1 MTQEQKH
8 WKTIEDA
15 KWDFDHD
22 YERIAYDWGQMSAK
36 EFKALEEF
44 IRNKHFELAEK
55 FHDAWLGL
63 DDNGGIPLSDD
74 SWHDLLAEIVGKG
87 ERFYNSITIEK
98 IKEMAINNDYEECF
112 LYCLQHQMLCSSAPP

>member
-8 WKTIEDA
+8 WKAIEDA

-22 YERIAYDWGQMSAK
+22 HERIAHDWGQMSAK

-55 FHDAWLGL
+55 FHDVWMNLPEDVYLG
-63 DDNGGIPLSDD
+63 DD
-74 SWHDLLAEIVGKG
+74 SWDDLLAEVVGRG
-87 ERFYNSITIEK
+87 ERFYNSITADK
-98 IKEMAINNDYEECF
+98 LKEMIINNDYEECF
-112 LYCLQHQMLCSSAPP
+112 LYCLHVNK

>member
-8 WKTIEDA
+8 WKAIEDA
-15 KWDFDHD
+15 KWNFDHD

-63 DDNGGIPLSDD
+63 DDSGGIPVSDD
-74 SWHDLLAEIVGKG
+74 SWSDLLAEVIGRG
-87 ERFYNSITIEK
+87 ERFYNEINFEK
-98 IKEMAINNDYEECF
+98 LLTMAQSDNYHESF
-112 LYCLQHQMLCSSAPP
+112 LYCLHVNK